1 MSSGIEP
8 RKELMAWPWDFS
20 TSQME
25 FNKNTRSLIIYLH
38 LTLQQNAINA
48 KILEELET
56 IAPMAR

>member
-1 MSSGIEP
+1 
-8 RKELMAWPWDFS
+8 MAWPWDFS